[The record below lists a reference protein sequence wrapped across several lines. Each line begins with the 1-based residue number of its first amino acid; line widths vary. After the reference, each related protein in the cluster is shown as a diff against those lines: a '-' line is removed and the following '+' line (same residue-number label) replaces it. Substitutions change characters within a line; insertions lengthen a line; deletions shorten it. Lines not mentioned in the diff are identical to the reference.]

1 MDRIINGRYLMK
13 KVASLVLIVFLLGVF
28 LPNLLLADSKDDIQ
42 TIKKAVKKNP
52 DYKAGEEV
60 KWFKLL
66 VTDNKTKKDKVKI
79 TLPISL
85 IETLLKCVDEEDLDF
100 EGDECDIDLKELFA
114 ELKKLGPTVI
124 IEITEDDETVKV
136 WFE

>member
-1 MDRIINGRYLMK
+1 MK
-13 KVASLVLIVFLLGVF
+13 KAASLVLIVFVLGVF

-52 DYKAGEEV
+52 EYKAGEEV
-60 KWFKLL
+60 KWFKVL

-85 IETLLKCVDEEDLDF
+85 IETLLKCVDEDDLKINKDK
-100 EGDECDIDLKELFA
+100 CDIDLKELFA
-114 ELKKLGPTVI
+114 ELKRLGPTVLIEI
-124 IEITEDDETVKV
+124 IEDGETVKI

>member
-1 MDRIINGRYLMK
+1 MK
-13 KVASLVLIVFLLGVF
+13 KVASLVLIVFVLGVF

-52 DYKAGEEV
+52 KYKAGEEV
-60 KWFKLL
+60 KWFKVL

-85 IETLLKCVDEEDLDF
+85 IETLLKCVDEDDLDIDS
-100 EGDECDIDLKELFA
+100 DECDIDLKELFA
-114 ELKKLGPTVI
+114 ELKRLGPTVI
-124 IEITEDDETVKV
+124 IEVIEDDETVKI

>member
-1 MDRIINGRYLMK
+1 MK
-13 KVASLVLIVFLLGVF
+13 KAASFVLIVFLLGVF

-66 VTDNKTKKDKVKI
+66 VTDNKTKQDKVRI

-85 IETLLKCVDEEDLDF
+85 IETLLKCVDDEDLNI
-100 EGDECDIDLKELFA
+100 EGDDCDIDLKELFA
-114 ELKKLGPTVI
+114 ELKKLGPAVI
-124 IEITEDDETVKV
+124 IEIVEDDETVKV

>member
-1 MDRIINGRYLMK
+1 MK
-13 KVASLVLIVFLLGVF
+13 KAASLVLIVFLLGVF
-28 LPNLLLADSKDDIQ
+28 LPNLVLADSKDDIQ

-66 VTDNKTKKDKVKI
+66 VTDNKTKQDKVKI

-85 IETLLKCVDEEDLDF
+85 IETLLKCVDDDDLKI
-100 EGDECDIDLKELFA
+100 EGDDCEVDLKELFA

-124 IEITEDDETVKV
+124 IEIIEDDETVKV

>member
-1 MDRIINGRYLMK
+1 MK
-13 KVASLVLIVFLLGVF
+13 KVASLVLIVFVLGVF

-52 DYKAGEEV
+52 EYKAGEEV
-60 KWFKLL
+60 KWFKVL

-85 IETLLKCVDEEDLDF
+85 IETLLKCVDEDDLDIH
-100 EGDECDIDLKELFA
+100 GDECDIDLKELFA
-114 ELKKLGPTVI
+114 ELKRLGPTVL
-124 IEITEDDETVKV
+124 IEVIEDDETVKI

>member
-1 MDRIINGRYLMK
+1 MK
-13 KVASLVLIVFLLGVF
+13 KVASLVLIVFVLGVF

-52 DYKAGEEV
+52 KYKAGEEV
-60 KWFKLL
+60 KWFKVL

-85 IETLLKCVDEEDLDF
+85 IETLLKCVDEDDLDIDS
-100 EGDECDIDLKELFA
+100 DECDIDLKELFA
-114 ELKKLGPTVI
+114 ELKRLGPAVI
-124 IEITEDDETVKV
+124 IEVIEDDETVKI

>member
-1 MDRIINGRYLMK
+1 MK
-13 KVASLVLIVFLLGVF
+13 KVASLVLILFVLGVF

-52 DYKAGEEV
+52 EYKAGEEV

-66 VTDNKTKKDKVKI
+66 VTDNETKKDKIKI

-85 IETLLKCVDEEDLDF
+85 VEILLECVDEEDLDID
-100 EGDECDIDLKELFA
+100 GDECEIDLKELLK
-114 ELKKLGPTVI
+114 ELKELGPAVL
-124 IEITEDDETVKV
+124 IEITEDGETIKI

>member
-1 MDRIINGRYLMK
+1 VK
-13 KVASLVLIVFLLGVF
+13 KIASLFLIVFVLGVF

-42 TIKKAVKKNP
+42 AIKKAVKKNP
-52 DYKAGEEV
+52 KYKTGEEV
-60 KWFKLL
+60 KWFKVL

-85 IETLLKCVDEEDLDF
+85 IETLLKCVDEDDLNIDT
-100 EGDECDIDLKELFA
+100 DECDIDLKELFA
-114 ELKKLGPTVI
+114 ELKRLGPMVL
-124 IEITEDDETVKV
+124 IEINEDGETVKI

>member
-1 MDRIINGRYLMK
+1 MK
-13 KVASLVLIVFLLGVF
+13 KVASLVLIVFVLGVF

-52 DYKAGEEV
+52 EYKAGEEV

-66 VTDNKTKKDKVKI
+66 VTDNETKKDKIKI

-85 IETLLKCVDEEDLDF
+85 IEILLECVDEEDLDID
-100 EGDECDIDLKELFA
+100 GDECEIDLKELFK
-114 ELKKLGPTVI
+114 ELKEIGPAVL
-124 IEITEDDETVKV
+124 IEITEDGETIKI